1 MFLRSGKV
9 KKTLFPASASP
20 FLTPQGQDRYS
31 TPVESVR
38 EQRERQ
44 ERRNKEKNMADTV
57 EALHQCCQAT
67 RNKVER
73 IRVVIAAANMS
84 HDKFSFHALK
94 LYLKTVDSC
103 YEEFN
108 GFQNRIYLTDASRKA
123 EFEQHFIEF
132 EEVYEFTR
140 IAISEMIQAHED
152 EQRAAAEASNAD
164 RLSQLSVMNARGASQ
179 PGGSGSTNAQARIP
193 PSLILQQAPLP
204 TFDGRYDQWFKFKAR
219 FRDIVDRCVH
229 DSDATKLHHL
239 DKALIGDA
247 KGAIDEQTLND
258 NNYDGAWK
266 ILIDR
271 YENLPMVIHGHI
283 TKLLNLKPMTK
294 ESTHE
299 LRILVDDCVKRVES
313 LQFHKL
319 RMDTMGEA
327 IIITLLTSKLD
338 PATRKAW
345 ELSVP
350 HGTLPAYQDTV
361 AFLRNHCHV
370 LERCEQ
376 GISSVKGRNQ
386 NPISRPSAGIAA
398 HKTHTVTVQKPDDGC
413 SICSGKH
420 LIDTCETFKNMQVD
434 ARYEKAK
441 QLGLCFGC
449 LKRGHRTGACKN
461 KPACPSCTKK
471 HHPLMHYEEKK
482 KPVSTDQP
490 AQSKQSD
497 GYSGNP
503 PLTAAKCVIPSEPR
517 VSKKQ
522 ILLATAVVKVFDCC
536 GVPYDC
542 RVLLDSGAMTSFISE
557 RMANLLNLRRVSANV
572 PIVGVNG
579 MKQFVK
585 FKICAKV
592 ASKTT
597 NDSFLLEC
605 LVVPRVTG
613 PLPATKI
620 DSSSWPIPD
629 ALELADPR
637 FYEPSRIDM
646 LIGAEMFF
654 ELIQAGKCQMS
665 PDLPVLQESSLGWL
679 VGGKIAGATAFNIV
693 KVCHAKPTEVN
704 NEQLSELLKRFWI
717 VDNQQDDMH
726 VEFDEFCED
735 HFMRTHTRTPE
746 GRYGS

>member
-132 EEVYEFTR
+132 EEVFEFTR

-179 PGGSGSTNAQARIP
+179 PSGSGSTNAQARIP

-313 LQFHKL
+313 LQFHK
-319 RMDTMGEA
+319 
-327 IIITLLTSKLD
+327 
-338 PATRKAW
+338 
-345 ELSVP
+345 
-350 HGTLPAYQDTV
+350 
-361 AFLRNHCHV
+361 
-370 LERCEQ
+370 
-376 GISSVKGRNQ
+376 
-386 NPISRPSAGIAA
+386 
-398 HKTHTVTVQKPDDGC
+398 
-413 SICSGKH
+413 
-420 LIDTCETFKNMQVD
+420 
-434 ARYEKAK
+434 
-441 QLGLCFGC
+441 
-449 LKRGHRTGACKN
+449 
-461 KPACPSCTKK
+461 
-471 HHPLMHYEEKK
+471 
-482 KPVSTDQP
+482 
-490 AQSKQSD
+490 
-497 GYSGNP
+497 
-503 PLTAAKCVIPSEPR
+503 
-517 VSKKQ
+517 
-522 ILLATAVVKVFDCC
+522 
-536 GVPYDC
+536 
-542 RVLLDSGAMTSFISE
+542 
-557 RMANLLNLRRVSANV
+557 
-572 PIVGVNG
+572 
-579 MKQFVK
+579 
-585 FKICAKV
+585 
-592 ASKTT
+592 
-597 NDSFLLEC
+597 
-605 LVVPRVTG
+605 
-613 PLPATKI
+613 
-620 DSSSWPIPD
+620 
-629 ALELADPR
+629 
-637 FYEPSRIDM
+637 
-646 LIGAEMFF
+646 
-654 ELIQAGKCQMS
+654 
-665 PDLPVLQESSLGWL
+665 
-679 VGGKIAGATAFNIV
+679 
-693 KVCHAKPTEVN
+693 
-704 NEQLSELLKRFWI
+704 
-717 VDNQQDDMH
+717 
-726 VEFDEFCED
+726 
-735 HFMRTHTRTPE
+735 
-746 GRYGS
+746 